1 MTDSKQII
9 PLESNPTIFTE
20 LAYNLGLSKILQF
33 HDVYS
38 LTDPDLLSFLPQPI
52 FGIILLFPL
61 TENYES
67 YRAQQDSSKPT
78 YENEKSKDILWLKQ
92 TIGNGCG
99 LYALLHILINL
110 SNDLNLS
117 NSQIKS
123 LISSLESSDLSV
135 EEVSSIVEKLE
146 ASLKTDENFGT
157 KGQTEA
163 PPADSQINLH
173 FITFIKGKDDH
184 LYELDGRRNGPID
197 LGKID
202 DIGKDNLINEPKLVD
217 KIQFYI
223 DNADGANK
231 HNFAIMALG
240 PTMD

>member
-20 LAYNLGLSKILQF
+20 LAYKLGLSPILQF

-61 TENYES
+61 TTNYET
-67 YRAQQDSSKPT
+67 YRQNEDSQHPK
-78 YENEKSKDILWLKQ
+78 YENENNNKILWLKQ

-110 SNDLNLS
+110 SSDLNLS
-117 NSQIKS
+117 NSQIND
-123 LISSLESSDLSV
+123 LINNLKGQNLSV
-135 EEVSSIVEKLE
+135 EEISLIIEKLE
-146 ASLKTDENFGT
+146 KNLKTDENFGS

-163 PPADSQINLH
+163 PPADSSINLH
-173 FITFIKGKDDH
+173 FISFIRGKNNH

-197 LGKID
+197 LGEISD
-202 DIGKDNLINEPKLVD
+202 LGKNNLINESKLVE

-223 DNADGANK
+223 DNADEENK

-240 PTMD
+240 PTLD